1 MICRLQTD
9 DERRNIRMKFFKDP
23 VFVISQAILRERKCC
38 LTPEEVFCTAEKF
51 VDFLLKIDISEP
63 ELIYSEVDILE
74 DDCKDEELGFQI
86 LMTSM
91 MKLSA
96 LRKVNPL
103 ANSLARILV
112 PRCRKYRDF
121 LDVLGEL
128 DRAEQKRIVEKGRV
142 DLLKYELITLSE
154 ESNSKGDAMQEI
166 NKLVDTILECDS
178 EVIKSAHIAFASHSA
193 QHENKYEKQVQ
204 RLLNGYQDKQKQ
216 TTDVNKKVII
226 DYVMK
231 LHPAYI
237 SAEWLSRYS
246 TLWNGILDIAEVE
259 SSIYNPGKQKGTTFN
274 RNLVGNILHLMIDEK
289 IITANA
295 RTCASILEGNG
306 DSSIQAQLRNDP
318 QPKSIK
324 LEVNNLIESY
334 RKKVES

>member
-1 MICRLQTD
+1 MICKLQTD
-9 DERRNIRMKFFKDP
+9 EERRNIRVRFFKDP
-23 VFVISQAILRERKCC
+23 VFIISQAILRERKCC

-51 VDFLLKIDISEP
+51 VDFLLNIDISESD
-63 ELIYSEVDILE
+63 LIYSEVDILE

-154 ESNSKGDAMQEI
+154 ESNHKGDAMQEI

-216 TTDVNKKVII
+216 TTDVNKKSII

-246 TLWNGILDIAEVE
+246 TLWNEILDIAEVE
-259 SSIYNPGKQKGTTFN
+259 NSIYNPGKQKGTTFN
-274 RNLVGNILHLMIDEK
+274 RKLVANILHLMMEK
-289 IITANA
+289 HIIIGKAPTLAL
-295 RTCASILEGNG
+295 RLEGKQE
-306 DSSIQAQLRNDP
+306 SSIQSQLRYDP
-318 QPKSIK
+318 PLKPLKI
-324 LEVNNLIESY
+324 EINNLIESY
-334 RKKVES
+334 KK

>member
-1 MICRLQTD
+1 MICKLQTD
-9 DERRNIRMKFFKDP
+9 EERRNIRMRFFKDP
-23 VFVISQAILRERKCC
+23 VFIISQAILRERKCC

-74 DDCKDEELGFQI
+74 DDCKDEELRFQI

-142 DLLKYELITLSE
+142 DLLKYELVTLSE
-154 ESNSKGDAMQEI
+154 ESNHKGDAMQEI

-216 TTDVNKKVII
+216 ATNVNKKVII

-246 TLWNGILDIAEVE
+246 TLWNEILDIAEVE

-274 RNLVGNILHLMIDEK
+274 RNLVANILHLMMEK
-289 IITANA
+289 HITKGKAPTLA
-295 RTCASILEGNG
+295 LTLEGKQE
-306 DSSIQAQLRNDP
+306 SSIQSQLRYDP
-318 QPKSIK
+318 PSKPLKI
-324 LEVNNLIESY
+324 EINNLIESY
-334 RKKVES
+334 KK